1 MRRLSETASSLNT
14 AVDAAGATAAYSNQL
29 TAAAKNMEAL
39 NALYAV
45 QLENTTNQVEVQNS
59 LMEKLGSSINDSEKL
74 NGEVSKMVTNVSALN
89 NVYGNMLA
97 AMGAKN

>member
-1 MRRLSETASSLNT
+1 
-14 AVDAAGATAAYSNQL
+14 
-29 TAAAKNMEAL
+29 
-39 NALYAV
+39 
-45 QLENTTNQVEVQNS
+45 
-59 LMEKLGSSINDSEKL
+59 LGSSINDSEKL